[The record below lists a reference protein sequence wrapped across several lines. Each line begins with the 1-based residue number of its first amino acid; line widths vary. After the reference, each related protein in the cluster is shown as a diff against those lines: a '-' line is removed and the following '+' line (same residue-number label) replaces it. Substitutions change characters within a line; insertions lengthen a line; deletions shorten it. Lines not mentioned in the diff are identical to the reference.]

1 MKIIRQI
8 KKLKIL
14 IIPFFKGNKL
24 KNEAIDAIISN
35 ISEQADGKNNYVIFN
50 STQWTRS
57 EIIEVPLSLDQ
68 KNVQQV
74 SHNSNKALLYG
85 K

>member
-1 MKIIRQI
+1 
-8 KKLKIL
+8 
-14 IIPFFKGNKL
+14 L
-24 KNEAIDAIISN
+24 KNEALDAIISN
-35 ISEQADGKNNYVIFN
+35 VSEQANGKSGFEIFN